1 MKQKIAV
8 IFEGNIHNQLG
19 VFNAVVNRVKHL
31 RAVAPYDIDLFMIQ
45 VYDTGLTRLLRKSKA
60 MNERPDTIEAAGETI
75 NMWWVKRSLCDSL
88 GHRLFGKKP
97 ARFLKRLK
105 CLGQSLEGYAIVSPH
120 DRIAAHVARAAHK
133 AFGIP
138 YFITWHGASIYTDPP
153 RDPMLKALTVDLL
166 HDATDNFFVSE
177 GLVKKA
183 ELLTTGFPHQVLLN
197 GANSAFH
204 RYNDEKR
211 RSMREKYGLGDT
223 PVVAFVGR
231 FEPVKNVTMLPEIFS
246 TIAAKYQKPVKFWT
260 IGNGWQHPAV
270 EKMMQETTIDCRMW
284 GALPPERMPE
294 MMNCMSVLILPSSLE
309 GLPLVTIEAL
319 ACGANVAASNVVGT
333 AESIGR
339 ENAFDLDDNFIENI
353 TNRAVMMLNG
363 EVTQT
368 LPPDVNWSAT
378 AVKENNI
385 YLSYL
390 NNK

>member
-1 MKQKIAV
+1 MKQRIAV
-8 IFEGNIHNQLG
+8 IFEGNISNRLG

-31 RAVAPYDIDLFMIQ
+31 RSIAPYDIDLFMIQ
-45 VYDTGLTRLLRKSKA
+45 VYDTGLTRLLRRSKPVGY
-60 MNERPDTIEAAGETI
+60 RPLTVEAEGETLSL
-75 NMWWVKRSLCDSL
+75 WWVKRSLCDSL
-88 GHRLFGKKP
+88 LHRFLGKKP
-97 ARFLKRLK
+97 ARFLKRLRQ
-105 CLGQSLEGYAIVSPH
+105 LGKGLEGYAIVSAH
-120 DRIAAHVARAAHK
+120 DRIAGHVARAAHDEHS
-133 AFGIP
+133 IP

-166 HDATDNFFVSE
+166 HDATNNFFVSE

-204 RYNDEKR
+204 RYDDEKR
-211 RSMREKYGLGDT
+211 QALREKYGLGDA

-231 FEPVKNVTMLPEIFS
+231 FEPVKNVTMLPEIF
-246 TIAAKYQKPVKFWT
+246 TKIAKKYGGKVKFWT
-260 IGNGWQHPAV
+260 IGNGWQHPTV
-270 EKMMQETTIDCRMW
+270 EKMMQETSLDCKMW
-284 GALPPERMPE
+284 GALPPEQMPE

-333 AESIGR
+333 AESIGC
-339 ENAFDLDDNFIENI
+339 ENAFDLDDEFIENI
-353 TNRAVMMLNG
+353 TDRAVQMLNG

-368 LPPDVNWSAT
+368 LPPDVSWSAT
-378 AVKENNI
+378 AIKENNI
-385 YLSYL
+385 YLSHL